1 MNITKVVLE
10 ADSSSIKA
18 ATKDLNALQGS
29 GEKAQGAMTGL
40 AKANNEAASTVESAG
55 RAIKIAAGALAAIGL
70 GVGIK
75 EMISYTDRWSD
86 LNSRLRNATGSFE
99 DADDALAQISATAR
113 RTYSSIES
121 TAQAFLQNNLVLK
134 QLGYTTS
141 QQLNLMD
148 SLNNSLVISG
158 AKGQAAELVFG
169 AIGRAMAQG
178 SLKGQEFNLIM
189 NYSSRT
195 IEALANGLGVSVLQ
209 LREMSQ
215 QGQLTADVI
224 YKALTSQ
231 MIQLRKEAEEMPAT
245 IGDGLLLLKN
255 AMFEYVGVMDQASG
269 ASAGVANVLV
279 SIADNFEHLAA
290 AVGVVSI
297 AMSGKYAT
305 ALAASIAASAVK
317 KAALIADTAAEV
329 ARTQALMASISAEI
343 AARSAQVASAGGIA
357 VNAVAKEALTAA
369 QIQLTAATAANT
381 TAQGAHA
388 AAINSTTVAATG
400 LRNVLMTLVGP
411 GAILAVAAAGMYV
424 LVQRQKE
431 LAEASW
437 ETAQRFDKVRS
448 SLGQLTKNEIAS
460 AIQSEYELI
469 NQLKEKQRTLQ
480 VLFDTQ
486 GMYEDELRVIN
497 LRVIEAE
504 SNHGLL
510 VRQLERTKEGFG
522 TTGAAANSAEA
533 YLYSLENGFETFN
546 VDVLTAHEYL
556 RLMTG
561 STKAADTS
569 VQDFVRSM
577 DSAASASYNTESA
590 YVQLMG
596 ITDQVTV
603 RTTRLTAEQRNAS
616 LVNVD
621 AQDSIDGIVEKM
633 GKQKTASAELTQVTA
648 QMRND
653 ISSAFADMMMNGG
666 NAFDNIAKAFER
678 MVYKM
683 VADWAA
689 SGVMNVLS
697 KLAGGAGGHTSAL
710 GNIFSGIGGGGGG
723 VSVGNAASLAGAAS
737 GAASVFGTSGAVISA
752 AEYGML
758 TGGASVGTTGGI
770 GAGLAAGAKAVGSG
784 IMNAAAAIPGWGW
797 ALAGAGIL
805 ASQLDKSTPSYNAG
819 LFLGGSLGAPGE
831 FPVAPFASGVA
842 PVGFARRAD
851 QGTAMETIDAFR
863 SVDSAV
869 MNLFNAAGIDF
880 KVDGNQLQGLNEE
893 GLGTGRFLGLAGQD
907 GKPGTPVDQQLTDYA
922 IGLITQAY
930 AQQKIG
936 PGLYNDLISSGDF
949 MDIINKGNQYVYG
962 ADGSHASGLDYVPF
976 DNYRGNLHTGEAV
989 ITARGNEALGMMASA
1004 LTEMRSI
1011 MAAVAQHTAKSAR
1024 QLERWDFGGLPEER
1038 AFA

>member
-1 MNITKVVLE
+1 VNITKVVLE

-29 GEKAQGAMTGL
+29 GEKAQGAMSGL
-40 AKANNEAASTVESAG
+40 TKATNETTSTVESAG

-70 GVGIK
+70 GVGIR

-134 QLGYTTS
+134 ELGYTTS

-169 AIGRAMAQG
+169 AVGRAMAQG

-231 MIQLRKEAEEMPAT
+231 MMQLRKEAEEMPAT
-245 IGDGLLLLKN
+245 IGDGLLLMKN
-255 AMFEYVGVMDQASG
+255 AMFEYVGVMDQAAG

-290 AVGVVSI
+290 AVGIISV
-297 AMSGKYAT
+297 AMGGQYAA
-305 ALAASIAASAVK
+305 ALAASITASSVK
-317 KAALIADTAAEV
+317 RAALVAETAAEV
-329 ARTQALMASISAEI
+329 ARTTATLAGTAADLAAAQA
-343 AARSAQVASAGGIA
+343 AAAKTPGFYLNASAKA
-357 VNAVAKEALTAA
+357 ALTQAEVA
-369 QIQLTAATAANT
+369 HTAATAANT

-388 AAINSTTVAATG
+388 AAIGRTTLAATG
-400 LRNVLMTLVGP
+400 LRNILMTLAGP

-431 LAEASW
+431 LAETSW
-437 ETAQRFDKVRS
+437 AVAQRFDDVRS
-448 SLGQLTKNEIAS
+448 SLGQLNKNELAAS
-460 AIQSEYELI
+460 IKSESELI
-469 NQLKEKQRTLQ
+469 KQLKEKQRTLQ
-480 VLFDTQ
+480 VLFNTQ

-510 VRQLERTKEGFG
+510 VRQLERVQEGFG
-522 TTGAAANSAEA
+522 TAGAAANSAEA
-533 YLYSLENGFETFN
+533 YLYSLENGFETLN
-546 VDVLTAHEYL
+546 VDILTAHEYL

-561 STKAADTS
+561 STKVANTA

-577 DSAASASYNTESA
+577 DAAAYSSKNTESA
-590 YVQLMG
+590 YVELMG

-697 KLAGGAGGHTSAL
+697 KLAGGAGGHTSTL
-710 GNIFSGIGGGGGG
+710 GNIISGAGTSSIGSAVGSIIGGGSAAAAGAAVGGTAG
-723 VSVGNAASLAGAAS
+723 VSTVFAAGAPTAAGLTSSAIGTTAATTSAGSSGFLAAAAAPVAVFAAIAGGLMIGAKQNEKQREELKQEWLAAEASLAGMGINVNEIYSESAVRNMLEAAPEFA
-737 GAASVFGTSGAVISA
+737 GLPGVDAAALSQGLISGAVRQF
-752 AEYGML
+752 L
-758 TGGASVGTTGGI
+758 F
-770 GAGLAAGAKAVGSG
+770 
-784 IMNAAAAIPGWGW
+784 
-797 ALAGAGIL
+797 
-805 ASQLDKSTPSYNAG
+805 DPSSY
-819 LFLGGSLGAPGE
+819 
-831 FPVAPFASGVA
+831 
-842 PVGFARRAD
+842 
-851 QGTAMETIDAFR
+851 
-863 SVDSAV
+863 
-869 MNLFNAAGIDF
+869 
-880 KVDGNQLQGLNEE
+880 
-893 GLGTGRFLGLAGQD
+893 
-907 GKPGTPVDQQLTDYA
+907 QQ
-922 IGLITQAY
+922 
-930 AQQKIG
+930 
-936 PGLYNDLISSGDF
+936 
-949 MDIINKGNQYVYG
+949 M
-962 ADGSHASGLDYVPF
+962 DGSNANGLDYVPF
-976 DNYRGNLHTGEAV
+976 DGYRSTLHQGEAV
-989 ITARGNEALGMMASA
+989 ITARGNDALGMMASA
-1004 LTEMRSI
+1004 LTEMRTI